1 LRSPHPWPPGG
12 FSASPAL
19 ESSPVEASHAPTH
32 ETHPHATPPHGKYLA
47 LMCLGALG
55 VVYGDIG
62 TSPLYAVRECL
73 NPPHG
78 VPALREN
85 VFGVLSLIF
94 WSLIVVVTL
103 KYHVYVLRLD
113 NRGEGGILALMGLI
127 RLDRQKRAAVRWILA
142 ALGVFGAALLY
153 GDGIITPAIS
163 VLSAIEGL
171 SVATPFF
178 DRFVVPITIAI
189 LLGLFLF
196 QRHGTGRVGA
206 VFGPVMLVW
215 FSTLALLGISWIVRE
230 PAVLAAV
237 NPAHAVRFFTHNG
250 FHGFLVLGLVFLV
263 ATGGEALYAD
273 LGHFGERPIQVD
285 WFFMVGPCLL
295 LNYFGQ
301 GALVLRNPAAVDNP
315 FYRLAP
321 ASLLYPLVILSTAAT
336 IIASQAVISGAFS
349 LTRQAVQLGYLP
361 RVQIDHT
368 SSKEI
373 GQIYISSVNWALA
386 AATIALVIGF
396 RSSSNLAA
404 AYGVAV
410 TTTMVITTGLAYFVS
425 RDRWGKP
432 LALAVTIGFLFADLA
447 FFSANIVKVAHGGWF
462 PLLVAIAVFTV
473 MTTWRTGRRILQ
485 DRIREGAL
493 SDELFLNDILRRKPP
508 RVAGTA
514 VFMDRTVEGIPLAL
528 LHNLKH
534 NKVLHEKVILLT
546 VETREIPYVPD
557 EEEMEIRELGQ
568 GLYRVILR
576 YGFME
581 SPDVPEALR
590 RLDHP
595 DLHFDESTTTFFLG
609 RETLLATKR
618 PGMAIW
624 RERMFSWM
632 TRNAQGAPLFFRL
645 PPNRVVELGAQIE
658 L

>member
-1 LRSPHPWPPGG
+1 MS
-12 FSASPAL
+12 
-19 ESSPVEASHAPTH
+19 
-32 ETHPHATPPHGKYLA
+32 
-47 LMCLGALG
+47 LGALG

-73 NPPHG
+73 HGPHG
-78 VPALREN
+78 VPPTPGN
-85 VFGVLSLIF
+85 IFGVLSLIF
-94 WSLIVVVTL
+94 WSLIIVVTL

-127 RLDRQKRAAVRWILA
+127 RPDRQKRMAMRWILV

-153 GDGIITPAIS
+153 GDGMITPAIS
-163 VLSAIEGL
+163 VLSAVEGL
-171 SVATPFF
+171 SIATSVF

-189 LLGLFLF
+189 LLGLFFF
-196 QRHGTGRVGA
+196 QKHGTGRVGA
-206 VFGPVMLVW
+206 VFGPVMLIW
-215 FSTLALLGISWIVRE
+215 FSTLALLGIASIARE
-230 PAVLAAV
+230 PRVLTAV
-237 NPAHAVRFFTHNG
+237 NPVHAVRFFLNNG
-250 FHGFLVLGLVFLV
+250 FHGYLVLGLVFLV

-285 WFFMVGPCLL
+285 WFGMVGPSLL

-301 GALVLRNPAAVDNP
+301 GALLLRNPAAADNP

-321 ASLLYPLVILSTAAT
+321 DFLLYPLVALSTAAT

-361 RVQIDHT
+361 RLRIDHT

-373 GQIYISSVNWALA
+373 GQIYIPSVNWALA
-386 AATIALVIGF
+386 AATVALVLGF

-410 TTTMVITTGLAYFVS
+410 TTTMVITTILAYFVS

-432 LALAVTIGFLFADLA
+432 LALIVTIGFLIADLA
-447 FFSANIVKVAHGGWF
+447 FFGSNIVKVPHGGWF
-462 PLLVAIAVFTV
+462 PLLIAIGVFTV
-473 MTTWRTGRRILQ
+473 MTTWRSGRRILRE
-485 DRIREGAL
+485 RIRESAL
-493 SDELFLNDILRRKPP
+493 SDESFVRSIERRSPP

-514 VFMDRTVEGIPLAL
+514 VFMDRTVDGIPLAL

-534 NKVLHEKVILLT
+534 NKVLHEKVVLLT
-546 VETREIPYVPD
+546 IVTEEIPYVAD
-557 EEEMEIRELGQ
+557 EEQVYVKDVGLGI
-568 GLYRVILR
+568 YRIVVR
-576 YGFME
+576 QGFME
-581 SPDVPEALR
+581 YVDVPEMLAS
-590 RLDHP
+590 LDLPGVSFDP
-595 DLHFDESTTTFFLG
+595 DHTTFFLG
-609 RETLLATKR
+609 RETLLATER

-624 RERMFSWM
+624 RERLFAWM
-632 TRNAQGAPLFFRL
+632 TRNAQGAALFFRL
-645 PPNRVVELGAQIE
+645 PPNRVVEVGAQIE

>member
-1 LRSPHPWPPGG
+1 
-12 FSASPAL
+12 
-19 ESSPVEASHAPTH
+19 VEASHAPAH
-32 ETHPHATPPHGKYLA
+32 ETHPHATPPRGKYLA
-47 LMCLGALG
+47 LMSLGALG
-55 VVYGDIG
+55 IVYGDIG

-127 RLDRQKRAAVRWILA
+127 RLDRQKRAAMRWMLG

-285 WFFMVGPCLL
+285 WFFMVGPSLL

-361 RVQIDHT
+361 RLQIDHT

-447 FFSANIVKVAHGGWF
+447 FFSANMVKVAHGGWF

-493 SDELFLNDILRRKPP
+493 SDELFLNDVLRRKPP

-546 VETREIPYVPD
+546 VQTNEIPYVPD
-557 EEEMEIRELGQ
+557 EEEMEFRELGQ

-632 TRNAQGAPLFFRL
+632 TRNAQGAPLYFRL

>member
-1 LRSPHPWPPGG
+1 
-12 FSASPAL
+12 
-19 ESSPVEASHAPTH
+19 
-32 ETHPHATPPHGKYLA
+32 
-47 LMCLGALG
+47 MCLGALG

-73 NPPHG
+73 TVPHG
-78 VPALREN
+78 VPVLREN

-94 WSLIVVVTL
+94 WSLVVVVTL

-127 RLDRQKRAAVRWILA
+127 RLDRQKRRAMRWILA

-153 GDGIITPAIS
+153 GDGMITPAIS

-171 SVATPFF
+171 SVATHFF
-178 DRFVVPITIAI
+178 DEFVVPITIVI
-189 LLGLFLF
+189 LVGLFTF

-206 VFGPVMLVW
+206 VFGPVMLIW
-215 FSTLALLGISWIVRE
+215 FSTLAALGVSWIVRE
-230 PAVLAAV
+230 PSVLGAI
-237 NPAHAVRFFTHNG
+237 NPAYAVRFFSHNG

-273 LGHFGERPIQVD
+273 LGHFGERPIQID
-285 WFFMVGPCLL
+285 WFFMVGPSLL

-301 GALVLRNPAAVDNP
+301 GALLLKNPAAIDNP

-321 ASLLYPLVILSTAAT
+321 GVLLYPLVVLSAAAT
-336 IIASQAVISGAFS
+336 IIASQAIISGAFS
-349 LTRQAVQLGYLP
+349 LTRQAVQLGYMP

-368 SSKEI
+368 SVREI
-373 GQIYISSVNWALA
+373 GQIYIPSVNWALA
-386 AATIALVIGF
+386 AATVALVLGF

-410 TTTMVITTGLAYFVS
+410 TTTMVITTFLAYFVS

-432 LALAVTIGFLFADLA
+432 LALTVTIGFLIADLA
-447 FFSANIVKVAHGGWF
+447 FFFANIVKVPHGGWF
-462 PLLVAIAVFTV
+462 PLLVAIGVFTI
-473 MTTWRTGRRILQ
+473 MTTWRSGRRILTE
-485 DRIREGAL
+485 RIREGAL
-493 SDELFLNDILRRKPP
+493 SDELFLRDVERRKPP

-514 VFMDRTVEGIPLAL
+514 VFMDRTVEGVPLAL

-534 NKVLHEKVILLT
+534 NKVLHQKVVLLT
-546 VETREIPYVPD
+546 VETKEIPYVPD
-557 EEEMEIRELGQ
+557 DEELEVRELGH
-568 GLYRVILR
+568 GVYRVVLR

-590 RLDHP
+590 RVSHP
-595 DLHFDESTTTFFLG
+595 DLTFDEGTTTFFLG

-624 RERMFSWM
+624 RERLFSWM
-632 TRNAQGAPLFFRL
+632 TRNAQGAPIYFRL

>member
-1 LRSPHPWPPGG
+1 
-12 FSASPAL
+12 
-19 ESSPVEASHAPTH
+19 VEAPQAEALPTRL
-32 ETHPHATPPHGKYLA
+32 HATPPRGKYLA
-47 LMCLGALG
+47 LMSLGALG

-73 NPPHG
+73 HGPHG
-78 VPALREN
+78 VPPTPGN
-85 VFGVLSLIF
+85 IFGVLSLIF
-94 WSLIVVVTL
+94 WSLIIVVTL

-127 RLDRQKRAAVRWILA
+127 RPDRQKRMAMRWILV

-153 GDGIITPAIS
+153 GDGMITPAIS
-163 VLSAIEGL
+163 VLSAVEGL
-171 SVATPFF
+171 SIATSVF

-189 LLGLFLF
+189 LLGLFFF
-196 QRHGTGRVGA
+196 QKHGTGRVGA
-206 VFGPVMLVW
+206 VFGPVMLIW
-215 FSTLALLGISWIVRE
+215 FSTLALLGIASIARE
-230 PAVLAAV
+230 PRVLTAV
-237 NPAHAVRFFTHNG
+237 NPVHAVRFFLNNG
-250 FHGFLVLGLVFLV
+250 FHGYLVLGLVFLV

-285 WFFMVGPCLL
+285 WFGMVGPSLL

-301 GALVLRNPAAVDNP
+301 GALLLRNPGAADNP

-321 ASLLYPLVILSTAAT
+321 DFLLYPLVVLSTAAT

-361 RVQIDHT
+361 RLRIDHT

-373 GQIYISSVNWALA
+373 GQIYIPSVNWALA
-386 AATIALVIGF
+386 AATVALVLGF

-410 TTTMVITTGLAYFVS
+410 TTTMVITTILAYFVS

-432 LALAVTIGFLFADLA
+432 LALAVTIGFLIADLA
-447 FFSANIVKVAHGGWF
+447 FFGSNIVKVPHGGWF
-462 PLLVAIAVFTV
+462 PLLIAIGVFTV
-473 MTTWRTGRRILQ
+473 MTTWRSGRRILRE
-485 DRIREGAL
+485 RIRESAL
-493 SDELFLNDILRRKPP
+493 SDESFVRSIERRPPP

-514 VFMDRTVEGIPLAL
+514 VFMDRTVDGIPLAL

-534 NKVLHEKVILLT
+534 NKVLHEKVVLLT
-546 VETREIPYVPD
+546 IVTEEIPYVAD
-557 EEEMEIRELGQ
+557 EEQVYVKDVGLGI
-568 GLYRVILR
+568 YRIVAR
-576 YGFME
+576 HGFME
-581 SPDVPEALR
+581 YVDVPEMLAS
-590 RLDHP
+590 LDLPGVSFDP
-595 DLHFDESTTTFFLG
+595 DHTTFFLG
-609 RETLLATKR
+609 RETLLATER

-624 RERMFSWM
+624 RERLFAWM
-632 TRNAQGAPLFFRL
+632 TRNAQGAALFFRL
-645 PPNRVVELGAQIE
+645 PPNRVVEVGAQIE